1 MLPRSLRVT
10 SSLDHREVS
19 RRGRR
24 ASTSHL
30 VVHLLTPAGGGPP
43 AAAGPAVPVLPVA
56 PARAGVV
63 VGRPVGNAVVRHRV
77 ARRLRHLLGPRLGVV
92 PAGSLLV
99 VRARPGA
106 GSVSS
111 RVLGADLDVV
121 LARVVR
127 APRGRGHG

>member
-1 MLPRSLRVT
+1 MLPRPLRVT
-10 SSLDHREVS
+10 SSVDHRAVS

-24 ASTSHL
+24 AATSRL
-30 VVHLLTPAGGGPP
+30 VVHLLPPAGRGAPATAGP
-43 AAAGPAVPVLPVA
+43 AAAVLPGA

-77 ARRLRHLLGPRLGVV
+77 ARRLRHLLGPRLAVV
-92 PAGSLLV
+92 PTGSLLV

-111 RVLGADLDVV
+111 RVLGADLDDV

-127 APRGRGHG
+127 PPRGRGHG

>member
-10 SSLDHREVS
+10 SSSDHRDVS

-24 ASTSHL
+24 AATSRL
-30 VVHLLTPAGGGPP
+30 VVHLLTPVGEVAP
-43 AAAGPAVPVLPVA
+43 ATDDTVVSAA

-77 ARRLRHLLGPRLGVV
+77 ARRLRHLLGPRLAAV
-92 PAGSLLV
+92 PTGSLLV

-111 RVLGADLDVV
+111 RVLGADLDDV

-127 APRGRGHG
+127 PPRRSRGHG